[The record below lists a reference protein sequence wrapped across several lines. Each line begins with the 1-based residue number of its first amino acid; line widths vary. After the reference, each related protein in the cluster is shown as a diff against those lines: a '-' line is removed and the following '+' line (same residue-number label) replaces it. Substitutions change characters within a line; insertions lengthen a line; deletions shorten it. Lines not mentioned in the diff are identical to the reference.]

1 MRITITARHC
11 EIPDELRMRA
21 RTLLERLTRL
31 APRSHDGQVLFV
43 ADHGTPTVEVRLH
56 TARGAVHVGTAG
68 GADHRTALDR
78 AVAKVR
84 RQLDKSPARR
94 RRGGGRT
101 RPAPGGAAPGAGPT
115 GAPRPSANA
124 APRR

>member
-78 AVAKVR
+78 RSPRCGASSTSR
-84 RQLDKSPARR
+84 RP
-94 RRGGGRT
+94 GGGGGGGGART
-101 RPAPGGAAPGAGPT
+101 RRALERE
-115 GAPRPSANA
+115 PR
-124 APRR
+124 

>member
-78 AVAKVR
+78 AGAKGR
-84 RQLDKSPARR
+84 RQLDKSPAP
-94 RRGGGRT
+94 RRGGGGG
-101 RPAPGGAAPGAGPT
+101 GGAAPGPRGRARGP
-115 GAPRPSANA
+115 AP
-124 APRR
+124 

>member
-84 RQLDKSPARR
+84 RQLDKPPARG
-94 RRGGGRT
+94 RRGGRGGART
-101 RPAPGGAAPGAGPT
+101 RRVLERE
-115 GAPRPSANA
+115 PR
-124 APRR
+124 

>member
-31 APRSHDGQVLFV
+31 APRSHDGHVLFV

-68 GADHRTALDR
+68 GAAHRPPLHR
-78 AVAKVR
+78 AG
-84 RQLDKSPARR
+84 RQAPRQPHSSP
-94 RRGGGRT
+94 
-101 RPAPGGAAPGAGPT
+101 
-115 GAPRPSANA
+115 APRPGG
-124 APRR
+124 RGW